1 MMKRAQRI
9 SLCWI
14 TIFSLSFAYLY
25 LPACPASAGEDP
37 DLTAQEWFDKGRF
50 LGETGLFRKAIEAF
64 SRTIELAPNYAHA
77 YNNRGVSYS
86 ELGNY
91 RLAIQDFNRAIS
103 LKPEEA
109 AFRFNRG
116 IAFGREEELE
126 LAMKDF
132 AQVVGM
138 DPRHAEA
145 RFLLGLIQR
154 GMPGGEGYKGT
165 DNIKVSAKMGNR
177 EAQEYLRSR
186 FMGWY

>member
-1 MMKRAQRI
+1 MMRAWRI
-9 SLCWI
+9 RLI
-14 TIFSLSFAYLY
+14 RLAILTIVFAYLC
-25 LPACPASAGEDP
+25 LPTSSASAGEDAV
-37 DLTAQEWFDKGRF
+37 LSAQEWFDKGRF
-50 LGETGLFRKAIEAF
+50 LGEIGVFHKAIEAF
-64 SRTIELAPNYAHA
+64 SRTIELAPNAAHA
-77 YNNRGVSYS
+77 YNNRGVAYS

>member
-1 MMKRAQRI
+1 MKRARRI
-9 SLCWI
+9 GRIRL
-14 TIFSLSFAYLY
+14 TILAIVFAYLC
-25 LPACPASAGEDP
+25 LPAGSASAGEDAA
-37 DLTAQEWFDKGRF
+37 LSAQEWFDKGRF
-50 LGETGLFRKAIEAF
+50 LGEIGVYRKAIEAF
-64 SRTIELAPNYAHA
+64 SRTIELAPNAAHA

-109 AFRFNRG
+109 VFRFNRG

-132 AQVVGM
+132 AQVVEM
-138 DPRHAEA
+138 DPKHAEA

-154 GMPGGEGYKGT
+154 GIPGRDAYKGT
-165 DNIKVSAKMGNR
+165 DNIKVSAQMGNK
-177 EAQEYLRSR
+177 EAREYLRAR

>member
-1 MMKRAQRI
+1 MKGAQLIRLFRI
-9 SLCWI
+9 
-14 TIFSLSFAYLY
+14 TVFTLSFVYLC
-25 LPACPASAGEDP
+25 LPACPASAGEDAV
-37 DLTAQEWFDKGRF
+37 LSAQEWFDKGRF
-50 LGETGLFRKAIEAF
+50 LGEIGVFHKAIEAF
-64 SRTIELAPNYAHA
+64 SRSIELAPNSAHA
-77 YNNRGVSYS
+77 YNNRGVAYS

-116 IAFGREEELE
+116 IAFGRAEELE

-132 AQVVGM
+132 AQVVEM
-138 DPRHAEA
+138 DPKHAEA

-154 GMPGGEGYKGT
+154 SMPGGEGYKGT
-165 DNIKVSAKMGNR
+165 DNIKVSAQMGNK
-177 EAQEYLRSR
+177 EAREYLRSR